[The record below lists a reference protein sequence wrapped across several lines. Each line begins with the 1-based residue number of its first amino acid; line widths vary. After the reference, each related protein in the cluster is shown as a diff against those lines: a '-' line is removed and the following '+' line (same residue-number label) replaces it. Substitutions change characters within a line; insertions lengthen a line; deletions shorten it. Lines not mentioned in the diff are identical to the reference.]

1 MVFFSPFLLIGPL
14 LHNQRTLEEN
24 RLFLKQYDVPYI
36 LTYPALS
43 LLFRRQTKIRL
54 KLWQF
59 QFFRRRSDP
68 KTKRSLKVCFLRK
81 YLLLLFLWLLISQKL
96 LPLGRLLFY
105 LEWSPSLL
113 IKRVIGQEE

>member
-1 MVFFSPFLLIGPL
+1 MAFSLLFLLIGPL
-14 LHNQRTLEEN
+14 LHNQCILGES
-24 RLFLKQYDVPYI
+24 RLCLKEYDVPYI

-105 LEWSPSLL
+105 LEWSPLL
-113 IKRVIGQEE
+113 PIFLLVL